1 MNWATIRSIRVNPIG
16 LEVCMKVSFWRS
28 DQNWLRSGRS
38 NKRGW
43 TFYDRKN
50 ALSGQSSTKMARFQQ
65 YWKKWKLSNFE
76 INKKTHLTSFHIKFY
91 DSTLILSHLW
101 PTSVELCYVEKN
113 PFWQN
118 LPTWSIF
125 SIVKSPTSFVWTPT
139 AQPILV
145 GSSKTYLHA
154 HLQTYRVHTNTSDGC
169 SVHPS
174 WRSCAFKIGGTFF
187 LGRRK

>member
-1 MNWATIRSIRVNPIG
+1 M
-16 LEVCMKVSFWRS
+16 
-28 DQNWLRSGRS
+28 
-38 NKRGW
+38 
-43 TFYDRKN
+43 
-50 ALSGQSSTKMARFQQ
+50 
-65 YWKKWKLSNFE
+65 
-76 INKKTHLTSFHIKFY
+76 TSFHIKFY

-187 LGRRK
+187 WDGGSIFHDRNFSKWTKTSNLTRSTNAHWNTNYRNFLFFSIFILREIRAKI